1 MYIACSADDDAA
13 ARADDFA
20 CLFRILVAV
29 ADFSFGDDV
38 TSNVNLVTLGLQLLM
53 PLVTPD
59 LLAFKQVAV
68 SFFDCVTTLVRFN
81 PDIVASANPTVFAS
95 IKSALHFGVQF
106 YDTDIVRSSLESI
119 SELAESHAMSG
130 KLSIQMQTD
139 PALLNDFLSW
149 VVGFII
155 NHAFNGGLVNTAAN
169 TILSILV
176 SSHAT
181 YQSFVEA
188 HIGSVA
194 PSVRDAVANSWQA
207 LLEGIAN
214 DLSRSNRRKFQS
226 NVIAFLSK
234 MKGLVCIR

>member
-1 MYIACSADDDAA
+1 M
-13 ARADDFA
+13 
-20 CLFRILVAV
+20 
-29 ADFSFGDDV
+29 
-38 TSNVNLVTLGLQLLM
+38 
-53 PLVTPD
+53 
-59 LLAFKQVAV
+59 
-68 SFFDCVTTLVRFN
+68 TTLVRFN

-181 YQSFVEA
+181 YQSFCRSSYRQRRA
-188 HIGSVA
+188 QRQRCCCKFVA
-194 PSVRDAVANSWQA
+194 S
-207 LLEGIAN
+207 IAG
-214 DLSRSNRRKFQS
+214 RHCK
-226 NVIAFLSK
+226 
-234 MKGLVCIR
+234 